1 MNISPLAWKWGLS
14 AGRRV
19 RPATRDRAASGY
31 TDAIS
36 RVEMTPHLELP
47 LGYYPESIRR
57 EMMVAER
64 LQMRQRQLARER
76 LPRLLDELN
85 ELYAGAVVIS
95 ERKVVIGE
103 CNRLSTYLD
112 DLTALT
118 EALLM
123 HPLDRPL
130 DTLDED
136 EPAWRYYPSDDEYWL
151 LGRAIELGREVQ
163 GVLMLKLRG
172 RAEIEAV
179 LKLPLAQLANAVE
192 QDRRLHGAE

>member
-1 MNISPLAWKWGLS
+1 M
-14 AGRRV
+14 
-19 RPATRDRAASGY
+19 GY

-36 RVEMTPHLELP
+36 RVEMAPHMELP
-47 LGYYPESIRR
+47 LGYYPASIRR

-76 LPRLLDELN
+76 LPRLLDELV
-85 ELYAGAVVIS
+85 ELYAAAVVIS

-136 EPAWRYYPSDDEYWL
+136 EPARHYYPSDDEYWL
-151 LGRAIELGREVQ
+151 LSRAIELGREVQ

-172 RAEIEAV
+172 RAEVEAV

-192 QDRRLHGAE
+192 QDRRQHEGG